1 MGNPQPQ
8 PTPTSGKGTAAYVQ
22 VSGTNVGNCSQP
34 VGGTGQG
41 AGAIPSGVLPVA
53 QYALT
58 LSLASKT
65 INGVAYHNTCQLTTV
80 IKDAVNAT
88 FTGTN
93 SPVYKSY
100 ADPVGAFY
108 NPSPF
113 VPPAGSPAYNGIIA
127 SVSGSGLITGLAV
140 GQCTIEVQF
149 STFDDVQ
156 TPATNTGTGNPWAM
170 IYAQI
175 NVNVVP

>member
-1 MGNPQPQ
+1 MANPSPQ
-8 PTPTSGKGTAAYVQ
+8 PTPTSGVGTAAYVQ

-34 VGGTGQG
+34 VGGLGQG
-41 AGAIPSGVLPVA
+41 TGAIPSTNHPVA

-65 INGVAYHNTCQLTTV
+65 ISGVAYASTCQLTTT
-80 IKDAVNAT
+80 IKDVANTT
-88 FTGTN
+88 FTGAN

-100 ADPVGAFY
+100 AYPSGAWY
-108 NPSPF
+108 SPSVF
-113 VPPAGSPAYNGIIA
+113 TPPSGSPAYNGQIA
-127 SVSGSGLITGLAV
+127 SVSGSGLITGLHV
-140 GQCTIEVQF
+140 GQCIIEVQF

-156 TPATNTGTGNPWAM
+156 NPATNTNTGDPWQM

-175 NVNVVP
+175 VVNVVP

>member
-1 MGNPQPQ
+1 MANPSPQ
-8 PTPTSGKGTAAYVQ
+8 PTPTSGKGTAAYVL
-22 VSGTNVGNCSQP
+22 VSGTNVGNCSTG
-34 VGGTGQG
+34 VGGKGQG
-41 AGAIPSGVLPVA
+41 TGAVPSGTSPVA

-65 INGVAYHNTCQLTTV
+65 IGGVSYSNTCQLTTT
-80 IKDAVNAT
+80 IKDAVNTT

-100 ADPVGAFY
+100 AYPTGGFY
-108 NPSPF
+108 NPSVF
-113 VPPAGSPAYNGIIA
+113 TPPSGSPAYNGQIA
-127 SVSGSGLITGLAV
+127 SVSSSGLITGLNV
-140 GQCTIEVQF
+140 GQCIIEVQF

-156 TPATNTGTGNPWAM
+156 TPATNTGTGNPWQM

-175 NVNVVP
+175 VLNVVP

>member
-1 MGNPQPQ
+1 V
-8 PTPTSGKGTAAYVQ
+8 GTAAYVQ

-34 VGGTGQG
+34 VGGLGQG
-41 AGAIPSGVLPVA
+41 TGAIPSGTKFPVA

-65 INGVAYHNTCQLTTV
+65 ISGVSYPNTCQLTTT
-80 IKDAVNAT
+80 IKDVANTT
-88 FTGTN
+88 FSGTN

-100 ADPVGAFY
+100 ANPSGAFY
-108 NPSPF
+108 KPSAF
-113 VPPAGSPAYNGIIA
+113 TPPAGSPAYSGQIA
-127 SVSGSGLITGLAV
+127 SVNGSGLITGLNV
-140 GQCTIEVQF
+140 GQTIIEVQF